1 MLVCGHGP
9 RKSRMAVLRSS
20 GSVFFRFSMGITVF
34 SIESFWEVR
43 GIASQL
49 TLARNDEALFCASL
63 VL

>member
-9 RKSRMAVLRSS
+9 WKSRMAVLRSS

-43 GIASQL
+43 GIAAPAYASSQ
-49 TLARNDEALFCASL
+49 
-63 VL
+63 